1 MQTTNSKIAK
11 VVIIGRDDSHTFRDL
26 LQMFRR
32 SDGMHV
38 SAEYQTLSAALKAG
52 LGQTMSADF
61 VIVLQSCSYEFG
73 QHEINELIG
82 RLLFGRILC
91 CYGPWC
97 TADGRSHELWPVA
110 SRIPAASAASLI
122 ELELACFRA
131 NIQPLFPMSAS
142 EEVFAYRSQFM
153 DVFEPAVR
161 SKAIVISDDSE
172 LRTIVGRILAV
183 LNCEST
189 ALPPFCS
196 AIRSHLASRS
206 DDIEFA
212 IIDLDTANGDVQE
225 CLDVLHSEGRITTVA
240 GMTVFA
246 ASLANPATQ
255 STRQPLHF
263 IEKTELLLQ
272 LRKLLK
278 SVLSCPQIPLDSRP
292 AAFRAV
298 VAPVAEA
305 AAGLVVQQ
313 PALLSSTP
321 AGVPQ

>member
-1 MQTTNSKIAK
+1 VQTTNSKFAN
-11 VVIIGRDDSHTFRDL
+11 VVIIGRDNGHTFHDL
-26 LQMFRR
+26 LWMLRQ
-32 SDGMHV
+32 SDHVHV

-52 LGQTMSADF
+52 PGQSMSADF
-61 VIVLQSCSYEFG
+61 VIVLQSCSDEFG

-82 RLLFGRILC
+82 RMLFGRILC

-142 EEVFAYRSQFM
+142 EEVFAHRSQFL
-153 DVFEPAVR
+153 AVIEHAVPSR
-161 SKAIVISDDSE
+161 EIVISDDSD
-172 LRTIVGRILAV
+172 LRTIVVGILAT
-183 LNCEST
+183 LNCVST
-189 ALPPFCS
+189 ALPQSGS
-196 AIRSHLASRS
+196 AIHSHFASRS
-206 DDIEFA
+206 DNIEFA
-212 IIDLDTANGDVQE
+212 INDLDTANGDVQE
-225 CLDVLHSEGRITTVA
+225 CLDVLHTKGRITTVA

-255 STRQPLHF
+255 STRQPIHF

-278 SVLSCPQIPLDSRP
+278 SVV
-292 AAFRAV
+292 RAR
-298 VAPVAEA
+298 
-305 AAGLVVQQ
+305 
-313 PALLSSTP
+313 STITYR
-321 AGVPQ
+321 